1 MDNSLK
7 AIIPKS
13 PQTEMD
19 NSQKAII
26 PQSPQT

>member
-7 AIIPKS
+7 AIIPQS